1 MKQKPLHNFEIE
13 PDAFISMAKAFIK
26 SYPWKYW
33 SFKEIADEGEKICLK
48 LETQEKGLNVSKN
61 LELDFVNFT
70 PFWKK
75 YLDIA
80 DIEYANGGNNVSLNL
95 FQNLKPS
102 NHNAIFKTAKK
113 PGLSYSLVASKVGIK
128 IELLIKTL
136 RKDIKKKSVYNKLL
150 FDEIK
155 KSKDTLDK
163 RIKNLVWERLDNRIY
178 SRIYYVI
185 EKCSLNNK
193 VSLPRLTV
201 SKLNDVLANM
211 AEASDNFYLAFNPV
225 LENLNIEKIE
235 SKL

>member
-48 LETQEKGLNVSKN
+48 LDTQEKGVNVSKN
-61 LELDFVNFT
+61 FELDFVNFA

-80 DIEYANGGNNVSLNL
+80 DLEYGEHNISLDL

-113 PGLSYSLVASKVGIK
+113 PGLSYSLVVSKVGIK

-136 RKDIKKKSVYNKLL
+136 RQDIKNKSAYNKLV

-155 KSKDTLDK
+155 KSKDILDK

-193 VSLPRLTV
+193 VLLPRLTV
-201 SKLNDVLANM
+201 SKLDGVLAEM
-211 AEASDNFYLAFNPV
+211 AVASDKFYIAFNPV
-225 LENLNIEKIE
+225 LENLNIERIE

>member
-48 LETQEKGLNVSKN
+48 LDTQEKGLNVSKN

-75 YLDIA
+75 YLDIS
-80 DIEYANGGNNVSLNL
+80 DIEYGGHNISLNL
-95 FQNLKPS
+95 FENLKPS

-113 PGLSYSLVASKVGIK
+113 PGLSYSLVVSKVGIK
-128 IELLIKTL
+128 VELLIKTL
-136 RKDIKKKSVYNKLL
+136 RKDIKNKSAFNKLV

-155 KSKDTLDK
+155 KSKDILDK
-163 RIKNLVWERLDNRIY
+163 RIKNLVWERLDNRVY

-185 EKCSLNNK
+185 ERCSLNNK

-201 SKLNDVLANM
+201 SELNDVLAEM
-211 AEASDNFYLAFNPV
+211 AVASDKFYLAFNPV

>member
-1 MKQKPLHNFEIE
+1 M
-13 PDAFISMAKAFIK
+13 
-26 SYPWKYW
+26 
-33 SFKEIADEGEKICLK
+33 
-48 LETQEKGLNVSKN
+48 
-61 LELDFVNFT
+61 
-70 PFWKK
+70 
-75 YLDIA
+75 
-80 DIEYANGGNNVSLNL
+80 
-95 FQNLKPS
+95 
-102 NHNAIFKTAKK
+102 
-113 PGLSYSLVASKVGIK
+113 
-128 IELLIKTL
+128 
-136 RKDIKKKSVYNKLL
+136 

-163 RIKNLVWERLDNRIY
+163 RFKNLVWERLDNRIY

-235 SKL
+235 SKLWNSC